1 MGEGGDKLENIM
13 ASTTSTLSQLMQTY
27 YDRLF
32 IDIAKHTL
40 IHEQGG
46 QMRPLPKGEGKV
58 VYFQRYTP
66 LALITAQITEGSNPS
81 AVNLSATNVSGT
93 VSEFGSYTSISKLL
107 KLTAVDRNMEGAV
120 EVMAQNAG
128 ESRDQMV
135 RNKALKASN
144 TDQYAKGTALT
155 DVAIT
160 DTLSA
165 TQLRKAVRTLK
176 ANKAMRYDDGFFLA
190 KIGPYSSY
198 DMQGD
203 STWVNAHTYKDGG
216 ELYRGEIG
224 KIYGVRVIE
233 STNPYET
240 ANGGA
245 SNADLQHS
253 FVHGKNAFG
262 MTELEGDQQRVYVK
276 TPGPN
281 STDNPVDRFST
292 VGWADSYV
300 PVPLVSD
307 WIIEIIHGATDK
319 S

>member
-1 MGEGGDKLENIM
+1 M

-27 YDRLF
+27 YDKLF
-32 IDIAKHTL
+32 IETAKHWL
-40 IHEQGG
+40 IHEEGSQS
-46 QMRPLPKGEGKV
+46 RPLPQGEGKI

-66 LALITAQITEGSNPS
+66 LDIITAQITEGSNPS

-107 KLTAVDRNMEGAV
+107 KLTAVDPKMKGAV

-135 RNKALKASN
+135 REKGLVASN
-144 TDQYAKGTALT
+144 TDQFAGSKASLSL
-155 DVAIT
+155 VAIT

-165 TQLRKAVRTLK
+165 SEIRRAVRTLK
-176 ANKAMRYDDGFFLA
+176 VNKAMRYKDGYF
-190 KIGPYSSY
+190 IGKVAPYTSY
-198 DMQGD
+198 DLMGD
-203 STWVNAHTYKDGG
+203 STWVNAHTYKDGMELYKG
-216 ELYRGEIG
+216 ELGRLH
-224 KIYGVRVIE
+224 GVRFLE
-233 STNPYET
+233 TTNWKET

-245 SNADLQHS
+245 SSADIIHT
-253 FVHGKNAFG
+253 FVHGREAFG
-262 MTELEGDQQRVYVK
+262 VTDLNGDERKVYVK

-292 VGWADSYV
+292 VGWAMSFV

-307 WIIEIIHGATDK
+307 WIIEIKSGATDQ